1 MRNRVTYTKINC
13 DQSRQEQELLFQIAK
28 AFICIYLWLNFRDRA
43 TEFFNTSM
51 RKERILLA
59 Q

>member
-1 MRNRVTYTKINC
+1 M
-13 DQSRQEQELLFQIAK
+13 AK

-43 TEFFNTSM
+43 TEFFNTSV
-51 RKERILLA
+51 RKERVLLA